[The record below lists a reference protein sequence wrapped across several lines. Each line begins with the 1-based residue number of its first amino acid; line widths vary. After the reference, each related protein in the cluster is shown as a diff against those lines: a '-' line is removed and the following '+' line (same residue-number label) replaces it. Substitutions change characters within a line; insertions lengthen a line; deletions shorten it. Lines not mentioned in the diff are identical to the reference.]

1 MSKKPSKKKII
12 LIIVLAVLL
21 AAIAYFLYYFVILAK
36 WEPKTDLRETS
47 TKPVLYDTITDM
59 KAKMGS
65 NYPCALIMEQ
75 GIEKYTDEQLDE
87 TLLAVP
93 GMEATKTITS
103 KGKIAM
109 CTSMTPQGIVA
120 CDDGFFISAYCHTHK
135 HNSVIYYM
143 DFEGKLISTITLSSK
158 SHVGGL
164 AYDPVNRVLW
174 VSEKKN
180 GETYLAA
187 LNISTIQAY
196 SDKKGSKPIKYDQ
209 FVNLD
214 GIKVASYVTYNEGA
228 IWAGEFTYDEKG
240 ELREYQIRDK
250 GILDG
255 SSDYAIKTDEN
266 IQGLFIGDDYSIMSK
281 SYGPFKSKILV
292 FWIEDENLLGK
303 AINNGAIPGEEDA
316 VMIIEN
322 PPKLEQIGAYYNR
335 VYFLYE
341 SAAFAY
347 RSRGHSNIDRVLAYN
362 NRSTEEWMEIYKN
375 NSTYAEMDAKRI
387 KVNEK
392 AFEKML
398 DR

>member
-1 MSKKPSKKKII
+1 MSKKKII
-12 LIIVLAVLL
+12 LIVVVVALL
-21 AAIAYFLYYFVILAK
+21 AAIAYYLYYFVLLAK

-120 CDDGFFISAYCHTHK
+120 CDDGIFISAYCHTHK

-196 SDKKGSKPIKYDQ
+196 SDKK
-209 FVNLD
+209 V
-214 GIKVASYVTYNEGA
+214 
-228 IWAGEFTYDEKG
+228 
-240 ELREYQIRDK
+240 
-250 GILDG
+250 
-255 SSDYAIKTDEN
+255 
-266 IQGLFIGDDYSIMSK
+266 
-281 SYGPFKSKILV
+281 
-292 FWIEDENLLGK
+292 
-303 AINNGAIPGEEDA
+303 
-316 VMIIEN
+316 
-322 PPKLEQIGAYYNR
+322 
-335 VYFLYE
+335 
-341 SAAFAY
+341 
-347 RSRGHSNIDRVLAYN
+347 SRP
-362 NRSTEEWMEIYKN
+362 
-375 NSTYAEMDAKRI
+375 NSTATGSAVR
-387 KVNEK
+387 VRP
-392 AFEKML
+392 AVRHSAL
-398 DR
+398 